1 MHIEYKSLKQHGGC
15 KLEKTGLPGRKKTVG
30 FEVAVIGGGLAGIC
44 AAVAAAR
51 NGAKTVLIQDRPVLG
66 GNASSEI
73 RVCVGSA
80 HLKIEGKLIHERE
93 TGIIEE
99 ILMENRFF
107 NPQDSYHVWD
117 HILYNFVT
125 REPNLELMMNTQ
137 AVNAIMEGGNITD
150 AICWQSSTETE
161 ITVKARMFIDC
172 SGDGLLSVAAGAPYR
187 TGREAA
193 SEFDESYAV
202 KAADGWQM
210 GASLMLSTRDMGR
223 PTPYTPPAFA
233 IKLTKEDLRCRG
245 IGQLNEGFWWI
256 ELGSDDDIVADQEKN
271 RHLLMGYVHGLWDYI
286 KNSGEFPEA
295 ANLALDWIGSV
306 PGKRE
311 SRRFIGDYMLSQK
324 DLVERRHFDDAVAY
338 GGWSLDEHCP
348 GGILSPDLPPS
359 YFHMYFEKVY
369 QIPFRSLYS
378 ATIDNLMFAGRNASQ
393 THIALSSS
401 RIIGTCATMGQAT
414 GTAAALCLKH
424 NVTPRTLCQSHIG
437 ELQEQLL
444 RDDAYIPQHP
454 ASGAND
460 LAQQATIS
468 ANSTSSGDVE
478 LLIDGF
484 SRDEDGE
491 CHHWESNGL
500 PAELTLEWKEP
511 VAVSEVVIKL
521 DTNIHARLWKVMKA
535 KPAGSQEPPEPVPP
549 ELVKS
554 LDLQGLING
563 AWEDIASVDNIRK
576 RVVNLKFNTLKVT
589 ALRILFKETYGHPN
603 ARIFELRCY
612 LQKV

>member
-1 MHIEYKSLKQHGGC
+1 MNMEYNSLKQHGAN
-15 KLEKTGLPGRKKTVG
+15 KLEKTGLPCRKRIAA
-30 FEVAVIGGGLAGIC
+30 FDVAVVGGGMAGIC

-73 RVCVGSA
+73 RVCVAGA
-80 HLKIEGKLIHERE
+80 HSKIDGKRVDERE

-99 ILMENRFF
+99 ILLENRFF
-107 NPQDSYHVWD
+107 NPQDSYHMWD
-117 HILYNFVT
+117 HILYDFVT
-125 REPNLELMMNTQ
+125 LEPNLELMVNTQ
-137 AVNAIMEGGNITD
+137 ATNAVMEGGHIS
-150 AICWQSSTETE
+150 AALCWQSSTETE
-161 ITVKARMFIDC
+161 ITVKAQLFIDC
-172 SGDGLLSVAAGAPYR
+172 SGDGLLAAAAGAPYR

-202 KAADGWQM
+202 KEADAWQM

-223 PTPYTPPAFA
+223 PTPYRPPAFA
-233 IKLTKEDLRCRG
+233 IKLDKEYLRHRG
-245 IGQLNEGFWWI
+245 IDQLKEGFWWV
-256 ELGSDDDIVADQEKN
+256 ELGSDNDITGEQETN
-271 RHLLMGYVHGLWDYI
+271 RHKLMGYMHGVWDYI
-286 KNSGEFPEA
+286 KNSGEFPQSV
-295 ANLALDWIGSV
+295 NLALDWIGSV

-311 SRRFIGDYMLSQK
+311 SRRFIGDYILSQR
-324 DLVERRHFDDAVAY
+324 DLMERRHFDDAVAY

-359 YFHMYFEKVY
+359 YFHFHFDKVY

-378 ATIDNLMFAGRNASQ
+378 SMIDNLLFAGRNISQ

-401 RIIGTCATMGQAT
+401 RVIGTCAAMGQAT
-414 GTAAALCLKH
+414 GTAAALCLKYE
-424 NVTPRTLCQSHIG
+424 VTPRILGQSHIK

-454 ASGAND
+454 ASGADD
-460 LAQQATIS
+460 LARQAIIS
-468 ANSTSSGDVE
+468 ADSTASGAVE

-500 PAELTLEWKEP
+500 PAGLTLEWKEP

-535 KPAGSQEPPEPVPP
+535 KPAGSQEPPDPVPP

-554 LDLQGLING
+554 LDLQGLIDG
-563 AWEDIASVDNIRK
+563 VWKDIASVDNIRK
-576 RVVNLKFNTLKVT
+576 RVVNLKFNILKVT
-589 ALRILFKETYGHPN
+589 ALRISFKEMYGHPSV
-603 ARIFELRCY
+603 RLFEVRCY
-612 LQKV
+612 L